1 MSSRYLL
8 VLLLGLSLPGH
19 AEVGVRVLLGLMD
32 REATKWDGSATVDR
46 GKISKIDPWRFG
58 KDDVIQPDGSWKIST
73 APVLSFLHLVQR
85 QTPPVGANGV
95 ILWLSG
101 EDESTEIKLN
111 TAKGSFSFRLGDL
124 PYGKFQYSLDGN
136 VAADR
141 IPPSLRLTDS
151 PDEQDYPAAAV
162 APNGDVWLAYIEF
175 KHRPDHDKLRA
186 PYKEAPKDLSV
197 LVAPAEGD
205 QILVKHFSQDRWSDP
220 IAITPTGGDLYR
232 PAVAIDG
239 SGRPWVFWSANQ
251 KGNFDL
257 WARVIENGT
266 PGATVQISKEPGSD
280 VFPAAAT
287 DAKGRVWVAWQGWR
301 QGKGVIFSAV
311 EQGSGFSA
319 PVAVSNSSANE
330 WNPAIAADSSGRVT
344 VAWDSYR
351 NGSYDVYA
359 RTATAPDE
367 WGPEIPVAATPR
379 YEAYPSIAY
388 DAQGRL
394 WIAYEEG
401 PEGWGKD
408 FGAHRSTGVPIY
420 EARGV
425 RLVGLDRNGQLL
437 LPAAGPGKV
446 LQGLADIREDGG
458 GRQGDIQGW
467 EQPDPQLFTR
477 RASNA
482 HPWPGSNPRNSL
494 PRLLIDASG
503 RIWLAYRSMH
513 PAVWTPIGTSWTEYV
528 ASYDGKAWTGPVFI
542 FRSDNILDNRPAL
555 VSRQAG
561 GLMVIGSS
569 DSRREVQYMLK
580 QGWSLGQLLG
590 SAIPDPYNND
600 LYASMINLPPAASL
614 FASREIGAPPAPAVV
629 PDSEAERG
637 GTANVRGYSINA
649 QAGALKIVRGEFH
662 RHSEISM
669 DGGLDGTL
677 IDQWRY
683 ILDAAALDW
692 VGCCDHDNGG
702 GREYSWWTTQK
713 LTDVFYTPGKF
724 APLFNYE
731 RSVSYPEG
739 HRNVVFAQRGVR
751 PLPRLPKVDEKT
763 PGHAPDTQLFYAYL
777 KKFGGVV
784 ASHTSATDMG
794 TDWRDNDPDV
804 EPVVEIY
811 QGMRQNYEMPDAPR
825 SNSAADSIGGW
836 RPKGFVNLALEKGYK
851 LGFQASSD
859 HISTHQSYANVLVTE
874 NTREAILDALRKR
887 HVYASTE
894 QIVADVR
901 SGPYLMGDIFS
912 TAEAPSL
919 HVKLAGTTKFSKVVI
934 VKDNEYVYSTEPAS
948 EKVEFSWRDNA
959 PVKGKTSYYYVRGEQ
974 ENGEL
979 VWVSPMWITYNVK

>member
-1 MSSRYLL
+1 VSSRYLL
-8 VLLLGLSLPGH
+8 VLLLGACLPGH

-32 REATKWDGSATVDR
+32 REATKWDGSAAVDR
-46 GKISKIDPWRFG
+46 GKIAKIDPWRFG
-58 KDDVIQPDGSWKIST
+58 KDDAIQADGSWKIST

-95 ILWLSG
+95 ILWLTG
-101 EDESTEIKLN
+101 EDENTAIKVQ

-124 PYGKFQYSLDGN
+124 PYGKFQYALDGN

-141 IPPSLRLTDS
+141 VPPSSRLTGS

-162 APNGDVWLAYIEF
+162 APNGDIWLAYVEF

-197 LVAPAEGD
+197 LVTPAEGD
-205 QILVKHFSQDRWSDP
+205 QILVKRFSENRWSDP

-239 SGRPWVFWSANQ
+239 TGRPWVFWSANQ
-251 KGNFDL
+251 RGDFDL

-266 PGATVQISKEPGSD
+266 PSATVQISKEPGSD

-311 EQGSGFSA
+311 QQGSGFTA
-319 PVAVSNSSANE
+319 PAAVSNSSANE

-351 NGSYDVYA
+351 DGSYDVFA

-388 DAQGRL
+388 DSQGRL

-437 LPAAGPGKV
+437 LPATGPGKV
-446 LQGLADIREDGG
+446 LQGLADVREDGG

-467 EQPDPQLFTR
+467 EQPDPQLFSR

-494 PRLLIDASG
+494 PRLLVDASG
-503 RIWLAYRSMH
+503 RVWLAYRSMH

-555 VSRQAG
+555 VSRHSG
-561 GLMVIGSS
+561 ELTLIGSS
-569 DSRREVQYMLK
+569 DSRRELQYMLK
-580 QGWSLGQLLG
+580 QGWDLKQLLG
-590 SAIPDPYNND
+590 SAIADPYNND
-600 LYASMINLPPAASL
+600 LYSSVISLPPAPSL
-614 FASREIGAPPAPAVV
+614 FSSREIGAPPAPAVV
-629 PDSEAERG
+629 PDSDAERG

-649 QAGALKIVRGEFH
+649 QGGALKIARGEFH

-751 PLPRLPKVDEKT
+751 PLPRLPKVDENT
-763 PGHAPDTQLFYAYL
+763 AGHAPDTQLFYAYL

-934 VKDNEYVYSTEPAS
+934 VKDNEYVYSTEPSS

-979 VWVSPMWITYNVK
+979 VWVSPMWITYTGR